1 MTVRDSEG
9 ISHSGITNSNGV
21 VRLTGVVGGS
31 AKVSANG
38 YQLTN
43 SSITVNAPSR
53 TFTCRLAPLGVWAY
67 YSDGSLKSYAEA
79 DYKAIG
85 VAVSALTLIPAI
97 DRLSHIGM
105 EALGFGSL
113 VCLSFCGAMPLID
126 KDNTK
131 KHWTFGISGSI
142 LTQICVY
149 FIYHECLWVW
159 VLFPFFFLS
168 SYIQPNGWLGKAMNG
183 KGVLIAEIICYICLV
198 SSNLT

>member
-1 MTVRDSEG
+1 MNTLVILSLLLVTLYLGAAIWRMKCLPDSISATVF
-9 ISHSGITNSNGV
+9 V
-21 VRLTGVVGGS
+21 FKYKWLW
-31 AKVSANG
+31 
-38 YQLTN
+38 
-43 SSITVNAPSR
+43 TVWMWS
-53 TFTCRLAPLGVWAY
+53 
-67 YSDGSLKSYAEA
+67 
-79 DYKAIG
+79 
-85 VAVSALTLIPAI
+85 VSALTLIPAI

-113 VCLSFCGAMPLID
+113 ACLVFCGAMPLVD

-149 FIYHECLWVW
+149 FIYYECLWVW